1 MKRYQFLLFDA
12 DGTLL
17 DFETACAHAFQRTYF
32 AQGLEFRMPSS
43 GRGGV
48 WLRGGSVDWGGEVVG
63 GFQG

>member
-32 AQGLEFRMPSS
+32 AQGLDLQLS
-43 GRGGV
+43 
-48 WLRGGSVDWGGEVVG
+48 LIHI
-63 GFQG
+63 